1 MMPASPTRRVAPRRL
16 AFALAAAGLLLAGL
30 AVVDRPGLARA
41 GGAAADPSF
50 DPLLDSAGAAGCGP
64 FGRLGQLPARPASA
78 WLLAAASVKTETAPF
93 QPQPMQAAGGAVPL
107 YRDLGGLHWRIS
119 TRQPRAQAYFDQ
131 GLRLAFG
138 FNHAEAQRAFQAAQR
153 IDPDCAICHWGE
165 AYVLGPNIN
174 APMLPEA
181 QAPALA
187 ALAQAVALKAKATA
201 KERALIEALAQ
212 RYADDPKAERAPLDA
227 AYADAMR
234 AVARRWPGDDTL
246 RALAAEAAMDTQPWD
261 YWEAGGAKPKGRAAE
276 IVNHLEAVLK
286 RNPTHPGAIHLYIHA
301 VEASTTPERALP
313 HAERLAALMPGAGH
327 IVHMP
332 AHIYYRVG
340 QYRRSLESNRRAVAI
355 DERYFQGA
363 ASDPLYKFAY
373 YPHNIHFVMV
383 SAQMGGDG
391 AAAIEAAGKLD
402 AALPGELV
410 QQFHAL
416 ESVKAAPWTTR
427 LQFAAP
433 EDVLALPLPDDK
445 LVLVR
450 AIAHY
455 ARAVAQA
462 RKNDLAAAR
471 AEVDAIAA
479 LEARTAATPPT
490 DWSATDTGI
499 VQTARLVAT
508 GRIADAAGDL
518 DGAARAYREA
528 IAVEDSLAYT
538 EPPYW
543 YYPVRQ
549 SLGGVLLRQ
558 GKLDEAE
565 QAFRAS
571 LARVR
576 NNGWAIAGLAEVYRQ
591 KGDTR
596 SAAAAQRAYAR
607 SWFGSKQGPDLAKL

>member
-1 MMPASPTRRVAPRRL
+1 MSASSSLFMPRRL
-16 AFALAAAGLLLAGL
+16 ALALAAAGLLVAGI
-30 AVVDRPGLARA
+30 ATVDRSGR
-41 GGAAADPSF
+41 AADPSF
-50 DPLLDSAGAAGCGP
+50 DPLLDSAGAPACGP
-64 FGRLGQLPARPASA
+64 LNGSAARPSA
-78 WLLAAASVKTETAPF
+78 ALLLAAAAVKTETAPF
-93 QPQPMQAAGGAVPL
+93 QPQPMQAAAGDVPL
-107 YRDLGGLHWRIS
+107 YRDIGTLHWRIG

-153 IDPDCAICHWGE
+153 IDPDCAMCHWGE
-165 AYVLGPNIN
+165 AFVLGPNIN
-174 APMLPEA
+174 APMLPDA
-181 QAPALA
+181 HAPALA
-187 ALAQAVALKAKATA
+187 ALAKAVALKDRASA
-201 KERALIEALAQ
+201 KERTLIEALQA
-212 RYADDPKAERAPLDA
+212 RYTDDPKADRAPLDA
-227 AYADAMR
+227 AFADAMR
-234 AVARRWPGDDTL
+234 AIARRWPADDTV
-246 RALAAEAAMDTQPWD
+246 RVLAAEAAMDTQPWD
-261 YWEAGGAKPKGRAAE
+261 YWEAGGARPKGRAAE
-276 IVNHLEAVLK
+276 IVNHLEAVLR

-301 VEASTTPERALP
+301 VEASTTPERALAP
-313 HAERLAALMPGAGH
+313 AERLGALMPGAGH

-340 QYRRSLESNRRAVAI
+340 QYRRSLDTNRRAVAI

-391 AAAIEAAGKLD
+391 AAAVEAAGKLD
-402 AALPGELV
+402 AALPVDLV

-427 LQFAAP
+427 LTFAEPDA
-433 EDVLALPLPDDK
+433 VLALALPDET

-450 AIAHY
+450 SIAHY

-462 RKNDLAAAR
+462 RKGELAAAR
-471 AEVDAIAA
+471 AEVEAIAA
-479 LEARTAATPPT
+479 IEARAAATPPT
-490 DWSATDTGI
+490 DWSATDSGI
-499 VQTARLVAT
+499 VQTARLVAA

-518 DGAARAYREA
+518 DGAAQAYRAA
-528 IAVEDSLAYT
+528 IAVEDGLAYT

-558 GKLDEAE
+558 GKLDDAE

-576 NNGWAIAGLAEVYRQ
+576 NNGWAIAGLAEVYKR
-591 KGDTR
+591 KGDAR

-607 SWFGSKQGPDLAKL
+607 TWFGPKDGPDLARL